1 MQDNLTIKDI
11 LLMESTFVLKNYPE
25 EELYIN
31 ETVISNV
38 IFAEDNDIT
47 VIQHVSF
54 VIKEIKSERI
64 IATLLLRYGFN
75 IIKVNKITK
84 EEIEKSMFKKMQQFY
99 INKANEFFNSAKL
112 PLATEY
118 DISVKLKSI

>member
-25 EELYIN
+25 EKLYIN

-54 VIKEIKSERI
+54 MIKEIKSERI
-64 IATLLLRYGFN
+64 IATLLLKYGFN
-75 IIKVNKITK
+75 IIKVNEITI
-84 EEIEKSMFKKMQQFY
+84 EEIEKSMFKKCNNFISTKQM
-99 INKANEFFNSAKL
+99 NSL
-112 PLATEY
+112 IVQNYRWRQNMT
-118 DISVKLKSI
+118 